1 MAVLCFNMLVMHLCR
16 LPIDETTMLSEREVQ
31 DAIGLCLNKADR
43 LRDLE
48 FKGSN
53 VVEACQQML
62 ADKTQAP
69 PVQIMRTLLLAS
81 RTFGDVLRYM
91 LSEAVPTIVRRRGWE
106 SAPRVWSGVLH
117 AVKKYFAGPAKD
129 GTEGM
134 LRALLGLP
142 PKQLSL
148 VLQVCAG
155 GSEGAAA
162 PASAAVSLKAVL
174 TRLIQAFSATEREEV
189 LSGRWVGLQNPERSA
204 AEVEEKLKLLE
215 QAV

>member
-1 MAVLCFNMLVMHLCR
+1 
-16 LPIDETTMLSEREVQ
+16 MLSERDVQ
-31 DAIGLCLNKADR
+31 EAIGLCLNKADR
-43 LRDLE
+43 QRDLE

-62 ADKTQAP
+62 ADKTQSP

-91 LSEAVPTIVRRRGWE
+91 LSDAVPTIVRRRGWE
-106 SAPRVWSGVLH
+106 TAPRVWSGVLH

-142 PKQLSL
+142 PKQLGL
-148 VLQVCAG
+148 VLQVC
-155 GSEGAAA
+155 GSGEAA
-162 PASAAVSLKAVL
+162 PASSSAPTLKAVL
-174 TRLIQAFSATEREEV
+174 SRLIQAFSATEREEV

-204 AEVEEKLKLLE
+204 QDIEDKLKLLNE
-215 QAV
+215 

>member
-1 MAVLCFNMLVMHLCR
+1 
-16 LPIDETTMLSEREVQ
+16 MLSEREVQ

-43 LRDLE
+43 QRDLE
-48 FKGSN
+48 FKGAN
-53 VVEACQQML
+53 VVESCQQML
-62 ADKTQAP
+62 ADKSQAP

-91 LSEAVPTIVRRRGWE
+91 LSEAIPTIVRRRGWE

-117 AVKKYFAGPAKD
+117 AVKKYFSGPAKD

-142 PKQLSL
+142 PKQLSI
-148 VLQVCAG
+148 VLQVCGG
-155 GSEGAAA
+155 GSDGAAV
-162 PASAAVSLKAVL
+162 AAATTAGQSLKVVL
-174 TRLIQAFSATEREEV
+174 TRLIQAFSASEREEV

-204 AEVEEKLKLLE
+204 LEIEEKMKFLE
-215 QAV
+215 